1 MKLLFFVLT
10 SLTILCTCG
19 SALNAQSAPELSL
32 APHLFV
38 AEDGR
43 EMQTE
48 LGEFAVPENRND
60 PDGRQLTLRFVRF
73 KSTNPNPGSPIVYL
87 AGGPGG
93 SGINAAKYTRYDLF
107 LALRSVADVIA
118 YDQRGT
124 GLSDGP
130 PQYPGFW
137 NVDPSVPMTEAVVKP
152 VIQKATKEAAAFFA
166 EKGADLAAYNS
177 NESADDLNDLRLAL
191 GAEKLNLW
199 AISYGTHLALTTLKR
214 HEQHLDRLVLA
225 GVEGYD
231 QTVKMPNDQQDLLA
245 TIDGLLKADPKTA
258 AIFPDF
264 LGDVAKLLK
273 QVDKKPA
280 TVTAK
285 HPATSAP
292 MEVALGKRELQLI
305 LSWSL
310 RGPGAFAGIPLGVQQ
325 MLEGDFSSIAP
336 YATYTKMGD
345 FRGMSMGMDLA
356 SGISPARRQLLEEQA
371 KNTLLG
377 DAINFP
383 YLYQYDAL
391 MELDAGADFR
401 KPYPSDLPV
410 LCISGTLDGRTPPG
424 NAEETLKHLPNGR
437 HLVLEGAGHSDP
449 LFLSSPRILELMDAF
464 FSGEE
469 VDNERVVLPAVEWA
483 LPEEGKR

>member
-1 MKLLFFVLT
+1 MKLLFFFLVSITLLFT
-10 SLTILCTCG
+10 G
-19 SALNAQSAPELSL
+19 PSALQAQTTPKLSL

-43 EMQTE
+43 EIQTE
-48 LGEFAVPENRND
+48 LGEFVVPENRSA

-93 SGINAAKYTRYDLF
+93 SGINAAKYARYDLF

-118 YDQRGT
+118 FDQRGT

-130 PQYPGFW
+130 PEYPGFW
-137 NVDPSVPMTEAVVKP
+137 AVDPSVPMTESVVKP
-152 VIQKATKEAAAFFA
+152 IIQQATKKAAAFFA
-166 EKGADLAAYNS
+166 EKGSDLSAYNS

-191 GAEKLNLW
+191 GAKKLNLW

-214 HEQHLDRLVLA
+214 HEQHLDRMVLA

-231 QTVKMPNDQQDLLA
+231 QTVKMPKDQQELLT

-258 AIFPDF
+258 AVFPDF
-264 LGDVAKLLK
+264 VGDVAKLLE
-273 QVDKKPA
+273 QVDKKPVA
-280 TVTAK
+280 VTSN
-285 HPATSAP
+285 HPMTSAP
-292 MEVALGKRELQLI
+292 MEVALGKLELQLI

-310 RGPGAFAGIPLGVQQ
+310 RGPERFASIPLGVQQ
-325 MLEGDFSSIAP
+325 MLAGDFSSIAP
-336 YATYTKMGD
+336 YAIYTKLGQ

-356 SGISPARRQLLEEQA
+356 SGISPGRRQLLEKQA
-371 KNTLLG
+371 KSTLLG

-383 YLYQYDAL
+383 YLHQYDAL

-401 KPYPSDLPV
+401 QPYSSQLPV

-424 NAEETLKHLPNGR
+424 NAEETLKYLPNGR

-449 LFLSSPRILELMDAF
+449 LFLSSPRILERMEAF
-464 FSGEE
+464 FSGKD
-469 VDNERVVLPAVEWA
+469 VKNERVILPALEWV